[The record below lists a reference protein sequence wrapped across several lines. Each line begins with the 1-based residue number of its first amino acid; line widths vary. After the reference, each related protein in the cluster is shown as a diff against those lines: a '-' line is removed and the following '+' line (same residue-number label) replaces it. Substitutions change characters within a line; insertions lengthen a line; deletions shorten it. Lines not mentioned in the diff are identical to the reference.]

1 MWDVRGEVRVDA
13 LVWLG
18 FVWGGGL
25 ALRRRPWGGL
35 TIEVAG
41 CAGTGARGACA
52 AVKVG
57 AAGERP
63 ERTEVSLSV
72 SVLLRL
78 REVVRPRRVV
88 RLLKVLRPRL
98 PGIVRLRG
106 VVKPRGPFRLQ
117 PAVRLWLPCGRVCLR
132 GGLRVR

>member
-1 MWDVRGEVRVDA
+1 MPGEVRVDA

-41 CAGTGARGACA
+41 CAGAGARGACA

-78 REVVRPRRVV
+78 REVVR
-88 RLLKVLRPRL
+88 
-98 PGIVRLRG
+98 LRG
-106 VVKPRGPFRLQ
+106 VVTPRGPNRLCVCGCR
-117 PAVRLWLPCGRVCLR
+117 AVVCVCVV
-132 GGLRVR
+132 GCV